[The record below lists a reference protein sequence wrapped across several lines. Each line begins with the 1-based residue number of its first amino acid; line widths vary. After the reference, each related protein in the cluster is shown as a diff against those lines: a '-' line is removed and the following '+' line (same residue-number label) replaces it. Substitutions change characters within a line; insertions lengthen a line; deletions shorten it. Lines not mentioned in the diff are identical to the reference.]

1 VRDAL
6 RPPAGAVLA
15 GWSLLVWTTRI
26 GNIWND
32 AEASTGAKVG
42 STALALSFTVL
53 AVAVLALGRRRAER
67 ERSVAVVALAA
78 WTTGVWVVR
87 MTTIAVGDRAVGFK
101 VVHGVLAVVSIAL
114 AAWAVRSLRALREAR
129 SDDSPRYA
137 SADRA

>member
-1 VRDAL
+1 
-6 RPPAGAVLA
+6 VLA
-15 GWSLLVWTTRI
+15 GWTLFVWTSRI

-32 AEASTGAKVG
+32 ADASTGSKVG

-53 AVAVLALGRRRAER
+53 AVAVVVTGWRRAER
-67 ERSVAVVALAA
+67 ERWTAVVALAA
-78 WTTGVWVVR
+78 WTTGVWLVR
-87 MTTIAVGDRAVGFK
+87 MITIAGGDRAVGFK

-114 AAWAVRSLRALREAR
+114 AVWAVSALRPLRSAQ